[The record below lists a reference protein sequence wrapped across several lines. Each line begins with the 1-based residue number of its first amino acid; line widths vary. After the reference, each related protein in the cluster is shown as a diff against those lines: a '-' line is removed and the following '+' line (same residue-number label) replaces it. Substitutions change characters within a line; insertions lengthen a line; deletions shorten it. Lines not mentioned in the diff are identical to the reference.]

1 MLRVCDIADAV
12 AAGRMRPGEALAQSL
27 EAIAR
32 REQDV
37 QAFEALAEG
46 GDLLEAT
53 DRATGPLAGIA
64 VGVKDIFDTHDM
76 PTGYGSPIYAGH
88 RPRADAAIVAMARR
102 AGATVVGKTVT
113 TEFAFFAPGK
123 TRNPHDPAHTPG
135 GSSSGSAAAVA
146 AGMVPAAIGTQT
158 GGSVIRPAAFC
169 GVAGYKPSFRLV
181 PVTGMKT
188 FSWTLDTAG
197 FFAAGIADVARF
209 AAALTG
215 RPLEVEPVEPKR
227 LRIGLY
233 RSAVWNEASA
243 AMRAAAEDTAA
254 SAEAAG
260 AIVVEVEEPEELRT
274 ARDIHATIQDFEAAL
289 ALAGDF
295 EQNRERLSEKLRGT
309 LENGMRIDATTYDE
323 ARRTARH
330 ARHRASELFEDV
342 DVLLTPSAP
351 GAAPKGLETTGV
363 PLFNKLWTLTGNPC
377 VNVPGITGND
387 GLPLGIQIVARF
399 GRDRVA
405 LSAASWIEAV
415 LPSGRTA
422 TA

>member
-1 MLRVCDIADAV
+1 MQSVTEISDAV

-27 EAIAR
+27 EAIAA

-46 GDLLEAT
+46 GDLLEET
-53 DRATGPLAGIA
+53 DQATGPLAGIA

-102 AGATVVGKTVT
+102 AGATIVGKTVT

-123 TRNPHDPAHTPG
+123 TRNPHNPGHTPG

-197 FFAAGIADVARF
+197 FFAAGVADVARF
-209 AAALTG
+209 AAALSG
-215 RPLEVEPVEPKR
+215 RPLDVEPVEPKQ

-233 RSAVWNEASA
+233 RSGIWSEASS
-243 AMRAAAEDTAA
+243 AMRSAIEDAA
-254 SAEAAG
+254 SRAEAAG
-260 AIVVEVEEPEELRT
+260 ATVIEIEEPEELRA
-274 ARDIHATIQDFEAAL
+274 ARDIHGTIQDFEAAL
-289 ALAGDF
+289 AMAGDF
-295 EQNRERLSEKLRGT
+295 ELNRDRMSEKLRST
-309 LENGMRIDATTYDE
+309 LENGMRIDATTYDG
-323 ARRTARH
+323 ARRKARH
-330 ARHRASELFEDV
+330 ARHRTSTLFEEV

-351 GAAPKGLETTGV
+351 GAAPEGLETTGL

-377 VNVPGITGND
+377 VNVPGLTGPD

-399 GRDRVA
+399 GRDRTA
-405 LSAASWIEAV
+405 LSAGSWLQGILRAS
-415 LPSGRTA
+415 
-422 TA
+422 